1 MGGDRQDVLST
12 YRYLRL
18 AMVLV
23 LGMLFVAVVIRA
35 LTAPGV
41 CFEGSISAYYFT
53 SVRAV
58 FVGSLCALGTC
69 LIVYR
74 GNRDA
79 EDIALNASGAL
90 AFVVAFVPTSLPSA
104 MGVACS
110 ASNVPG
116 EGQLDAAVN
125 NNMAAYALTAA
136 VAIVLAAVVTFRAP
150 RAGRAPKAAL
160 VVMGAV
166 LVAGVGAFVAWPEG
180 FRDHAHSIAAL
191 GTFAGILVVVVVN
204 ALDAPAR
211 VDGRGSDERLP
222 RRLRVHRRGHVRAR
236 GRAHRG
242 PPRAAGLAP
251 WRALDRGRPAGA
263 LHGLLGGADHR
274 ALASHP
280 EGCASGGAPRDRVMV
295 CRCCASPARRG
306 GRTTSSIC

>member
-23 LGMLFVAVVIRA
+23 LGMLFVAVLIRA
-35 LTAPGV
+35 LTAPGA

-90 AFVVAFVPTSLPSA
+90 AFVVAFVPTSVPSA
-104 MGVACS
+104 MGVSCS

-116 EGQLDAAVN
+116 EGQIDAAVN
-125 NNMAAYALTAA
+125 NNMAAYAVTAA
-136 VAIVLAAVVTFRAP
+136 VAIVLAAAVTFRAP

-166 LVAGVGAFVAWPEG
+166 LVAGVGAYVAWPEG
-180 FRDHAHSIAAL
+180 FRDHAHNLAA
-191 GTFAGILVVVVVN
+191 GGIFAGILAVVVVN
-204 ALDAPAR
+204 AVDAPQR
-211 VDGRGSDERLP
+211 VAGRGSDERY
-222 RRLRVHRRGHVRAR
+222 
-236 GRAHRG
+236 
-242 PPRAAGLAP
+242 RAAYGFIA
-251 WRALDRGRPAGA
+251 AMMF
-263 LHGLLGGADHR
+263 LLGGGLILAHV
-274 ALASHP
+274 ALPDWRHGVLWIETVLLVLFMAFWVVQTVELWNHTRRD
-280 EGCASGGAPRDRVMV
+280 AP
-295 CRCCASPARRG
+295 PAVLPG
-306 GRTTSSIC
+306 TA